1 MEALCAVQSVHAFLL
16 APHKLSLDRWAPVD
30 KIFQA
35 ASIQPVL
42 IFMNWKHNFLSFHFH
57 FSKQVSPKPGKQ
69 QGSEAG
75 NERDS
80 QAAWGQ
86 KNISKTTIFYCQS
99 MFRTFTWCC
108 EGSQVLWGKFSASPS
123 RTGANKQENR
133 CIIYI
138 VYDKANCCEFS
149 CLKEPWEASPSNEL
163 PLQLPPAF
171 PAPHPFECRRWWA
184 QPSKFETET
193 WIKPLSG
200 WSSDGLFPT
209 WPHCTWQLQ
218 TLLRWCRPESSTGFL
233 WLHLRQLWTE
243 NIIGA
248 SPAR

>member
-42 IFMNWKHNFLSFHFH
+42 IFMNWKHNFLS
-57 FSKQVSPKPGKQ
+57 KQISPKPGKQ

-138 VYDKANCCEFS
+138 VYDKTNCCEFS

-184 QPSKFETET
+184 QPSKVWDGNLNQTFVWLKFRWTFSHLASLYLATSDTSPLMPAWKLNRFFVTSSQTTLNWKYYWSFTCE
-193 WIKPLSG
+193 IK
-200 WSSDGLFPT
+200 
-209 WPHCTWQLQ
+209 
-218 TLLRWCRPESSTGFL
+218 
-233 WLHLRQLWTE
+233 
-243 NIIGA
+243 
-248 SPAR
+248 